1 MELGG
6 KNSAIVCEDADLDG
20 AVEGAVDTVG
30 EVFRGSFLNSGQIC
44 MATDRILV
52 QESIAEDFTSRLKS
66 AIEES
71 NSQRHPV
78 LISEASK
85 ERVVSLLR
93 DALEKGATLI
103 TGFDLSTA
111 SKEDVSATSMP
122 ITLLR
127 NVPSTALAA
136 SEEWFA
142 PVASIET
149 FKDTETAIAIA
160 NANSSLSSSV
170 FTRDLRKALKI
181 AKQIKTGAV
190 HINGMSI
197 HDDPTMPHG
206 GVGESGWGRF
216 NAREGIEEFLVSK
229 GITWRD

>member
-1 MELGG
+1 
-6 KNSAIVCEDADLDG
+6 
-20 AVEGAVDTVG
+20 
-30 EVFRGSFLNSGQIC
+30 
-44 MATDRILV
+44 MATDKILV
-52 QESIAEDFTSRLKS
+52 HESIAEDFTSQLQS

-71 NSQRHPV
+71 NKQGQPT
-78 LISEASK
+78 LISPASK
-85 ERVVSLLR
+85 KRVVSLIR

-111 SKEDVSATSMP
+111 SEEDIASTKIP

-127 NVPSTALAA
+127 NMPSTALAA

-149 FKDTETAIAIA
+149 FKDTQEAIAIANSA
-160 NANSSLSSSV
+160 NANSSLSSAV
-170 FTRDLRKALKI
+170 FTKDLRKALKI
-181 AKQIKTGAV
+181 AKQLKTGAV

-197 HDDPTMPHG
+197 HDDPTIPHG